1 MGTWL
6 GRSEYDFEP
15 LTVLPPS
22 YLEYIDKMVSE
33 CEVKINEI
41 PTWDDSF
48 DCQIVHGNDLVFG
61 VQGNVSQETYFI
73 FYGSKIF
80 LFHMIPMSKEQQ
92 TVFTTQIFLK
102 HFMKPIDD
110 VYERQNAD
118 IDIPSKTPVV
128 RAALNY

>member
-1 MGTWL
+1 MGNWL

-33 CEVKINEI
+33 CEVKVNEI

-61 VQGNVSQETYFI
+61 VQGNVSQETYFV

-92 TVFTTQIFLK
+92 TVFTTQIFLR

-118 IDIPSKTPVV
+118 IDLPFKTPVV

>member
-1 MGTWL
+1 MGNWL

-33 CEVKINEI
+33 CEVKVNEI

-61 VQGNVSQETYFI
+61 VQG
-73 FYGSKIF
+73 KC
-80 LFHMIPMSKEQQ
+80 
-92 TVFTTQIFLK
+92 
-102 HFMKPIDD
+102 
-110 VYERQNAD
+110 
-118 IDIPSKTPVV
+118 
-128 RAALNY
+128 

>member
-1 MGTWL
+1 MGNWL

-33 CEVKINEI
+33 CEVKVNEI

-61 VQGNVSQETYFI
+61 VQGNVSQETYFV

-80 LFHMIPMSKEQQ
+80 LFHMVPMSKEQQ

-118 IDIPSKTPVV
+118 IDLPLKTPVV

>member
-1 MGTWL
+1 MGNWL

-33 CEVKINEI
+33 CEVKVNEI

-61 VQGNVSQETYFI
+61 VQGNVCQETYFV

-80 LFHMIPMSKEQQ
+80 LFHMVPMSKEQQ

-118 IDIPSKTPVV
+118 IDLPFKTPVV

>member
-1 MGTWL
+1 MGNWL

-33 CEVKINEI
+33 CEVKVNEI

-61 VQGNVSQETYFI
+61 VQGNVSQETYFV

-92 TVFTTQIFLK
+92 TVFTTQIFLR

-118 IDIPSKTPVV
+118 IDLPLKTPVV

>member
-1 MGTWL
+1 MGNWL

-33 CEVKINEI
+33 CEVKVNEI

-61 VQGNVSQETYFI
+61 VQGNVSQETYFV

-80 LFHMIPMSKEQQ
+80 LFHMVPMSKEQQ
-92 TVFTTQIFLK
+92 TVFTTQIFLR

-118 IDIPSKTPVV
+118 IDLPLKTPVV